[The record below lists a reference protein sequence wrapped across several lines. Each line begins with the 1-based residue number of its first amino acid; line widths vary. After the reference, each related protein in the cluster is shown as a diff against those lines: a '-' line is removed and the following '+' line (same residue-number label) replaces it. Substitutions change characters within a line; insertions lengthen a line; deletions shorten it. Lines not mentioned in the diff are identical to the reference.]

1 MILIQNCYSVN
12 IKDPYYFSLCVWCEC
27 GNSVSRFATDPIY
40 IKQPMLLVQEN
51 NQSCLPLI
59 ELVLVTTLFALL
71 AIFFPNRIPLHPH
84 VLKKCGGGGRNRTCV
99 LENIFTSQQAN
110 SFICSFADWIL
121 LSVLLF
127 QRPSLLPNQ
136 RCVVQIVHLTVRLD
150 AFLPFLFIVSRC
162 HQD

>member
-1 MILIQNCYSVN
+1 MIALLYYCYRYTNLTSS
-12 IKDPYYFSLCVWCEC
+12 YYFSLCVWCEC

-110 SFICSFADWIL
+110 SFICSFAD
-121 LSVLLF
+121 
-127 QRPSLLPNQ
+127 
-136 RCVVQIVHLTVRLD
+136 
-150 AFLPFLFIVSRC
+150 
-162 HQD
+162 

>member
-1 MILIQNCYSVN
+1 MILIQNCHGVN
-12 IKDPYYFSLCVWCEC
+12 MKDPYYFSFCVWCEC

-71 AIFFPNRIPLHPH
+71 VIFFSNRIPLHPH

-99 LENIFTSQQAN
+99 LENILTNHQAN
-110 SFICSFADWIL
+110 SLNCFSNSRNLLYTLISSTICNHERMIYCIL
-121 LSVLLF
+121 SAT
-127 QRPSLLPNQ
+127 LPNA
-136 RCVVQIVHLTVRLD
+136 LTV
-150 AFLPFLFIVSRC
+150 
-162 HQD
+162 